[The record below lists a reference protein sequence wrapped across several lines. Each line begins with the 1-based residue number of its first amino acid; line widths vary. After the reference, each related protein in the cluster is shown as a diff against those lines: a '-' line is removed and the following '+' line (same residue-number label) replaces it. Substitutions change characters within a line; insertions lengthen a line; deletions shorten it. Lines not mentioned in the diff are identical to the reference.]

1 MIQDVTD
8 LEVYRLSMEL
18 VSNVYQLA
26 NKLPMSERDTSSQ
39 IRRASKSVPA
49 NIAEGYAKRKYG
61 KEFKRFLLIALGSSD
76 EVVTHLRIIY
86 ATNPSLQID
95 ARLLAKKY
103 KVLSKRLNSLHAKW
117 IVT

>member
-18 VSNVYQLA
+18 VTRVYQLA
-26 NKLPMSERDTSSQ
+26 TKLPGSERDTASQ
-39 IRRASKSVPA
+39 IKRASKSVPA
-49 NIAEGYAKRKYG
+49 NIAEGYAKRKYP

-86 ATNPSLQID
+86 ATTPRLQD
-95 ARLLAKKY
+95 DSRVLAEKY

-117 IVT
+117 IVD

>member
-1 MIQDVTD
+1 
-8 LEVYRLSMEL
+8 MEL
-18 VSNVYQLA
+18 VSSVYQLVD
-26 NKLPMSERDTSSQ
+26 KLPKSESDTVSQ
-39 IRRASKSVPA
+39 IKRASKSVPA

-86 ATNPSLQID
+86 VTIPRLQKD
-95 ARLLAKKY
+95 SQVLAEKY
-103 KVLSKRLNSLHAKW
+103 IVLSKRLNSLHSKW